1 MLAVVGLGNPG
12 GEYEKTRHNVGY
24 RLVDELAGGKGVF
37 ERKGTYLFLGTK
49 IIGRRVLLVKP
60 VTYMNLSGDAMS
72 DLLGRSGMKPSEALV
87 VSDDVNL
94 PIGRIRMRARGGD
107 GGQKGLASIIDEL
120 GTGDFPRLRLG
131 IGPRPEERDL
141 ADFVLEPFG
150 ADEEP
155 VVDGMMN
162 EAARAVREWVRS
174 GIRLAMER
182 YNSVTSPDGGK
193 NEDEASHR

>member
-60 VTYMNLSGDAMS
+60 VTYMNLSGEAMN
-72 DLLGRSGMKPSEALV
+72 DLLGHSGMKPSETLV

-120 GTGDFPRLRLG
+120 GRDDFPRLRLG
-131 IGPRPEERDL
+131 IGPRPEGRDL
-141 ADFVLEPFG
+141 SDFVLDPFG

-174 GIRLAMER
+174 GILRAMER
-182 YNSVTSPDGGK
+182 YNRGTSPDGEK
-193 NEDEASHR
+193 NGEEASNR